1 MHSHRIKDNP
11 VTTCLFS
18 TVKKSKQMS
27 QLNHAKSYD
36 DIFSIHEL
44 EPC

>member
-1 MHSHRIKDNP
+1 MNSHRVKENP
-11 VTTCLFS
+11 VACLFS

-36 DIFSIHEL
+36 DIFSVHEL